1 MVDSQVMQV
10 DQSEAR
16 KLYAKPAIIVE
27 LKLETRAGTPLI
39 KDPLVDPLGIDP
51 SLPPF

>member
-1 MVDSQVMQV
+1 MVNDQDVQV

-16 KLYAKPAIIVE
+16 KLYTKPAIIAE
-27 LKLETRAGTPLI
+27 LKLETRAGTPVL

-51 SLPPF
+51 NQPRY

>member
-1 MVDSQVMQV
+1 MMDSQVMQV
-10 DQSEAR
+10 DQSEAK
-16 KLYAKPAIIVE
+16 KLYTRPAIIVE

-51 SLPPF
+51 SLPPY